1 LQSKFFSKLKTN
13 LNKYEM
19 KKLITFILLSFVL
32 IASNAYS
39 ANLYLIANNGTT
51 WTSTPTGF
59 DNVYK
64 VNLSASGANGTT
76 AVSLQQWLTDRNAIT
91 APTYLINGSAGVT
104 FTTAD
109 QIWIAAGTYNF
120 TTQWSI
126 LSGSGA
132 IVPAGVYGGFTG
144 TENALINRAKGTNA
158 WEYTHE
164 TILNGSGSANG
175 IFNAGG
181 DRTMIIDGLTFTGC
195 PNTAGQAVWQRPN
208 MTIQNCKFTNNACV
222 ALKYYI
228 STASKTAT
236 TINCYFTNNTNT
248 VSGGAEGGCIMA
260 NNSSAGGTYIITG
273 CVFDSNS
280 CTASGSGASAGVK
293 AQGAGSVEINKCIFK
308 NNNATAGNSS
318 AVSLTSATCTL
329 KNSLIYGTSVATN
342 KAAVYLSAGSVINCT
357 VVNNLGGG
365 AYLSNATT
373 ATINLT
379 NNVFWGEDVKSGQ
392 ISAVAGCLGTITNC
406 AYTSLSTNYT
416 GNVVNTVDIT
426 ATSTGLFADPAN
438 NNWMLATGSVLMDM
452 GTATGAPAT
461 DLSGITRPQG
471 AGVDIGAYEYL
482 VAGTKNIDAQ
492 KLLFKQKGKNL
503 EATVAGKADI
513 YDVQGKICLSKQVQ
527 PGDEIT
533 LKSGIYFV
541 TLTTA
546 GSRNVQKIIL

>member
-1 LQSKFFSKLKTN
+1 MRKIT
-13 LNKYEM
+13 
-19 KKLITFILLSFVL
+19 LIL
-32 IASNAYS
+32 IACVMASATAFS

-51 WTSTPTGF
+51 WTSNPTGF

-76 AVSLQQWLTDRNAIT
+76 TVTLQQWLADRNAVT
-91 APTYLINGSAGVT
+91 APTYLINGNAGVT

-109 QIWIAAGTYNF
+109 QVWIAAGTYNF
-120 TTQWSI
+120 TAQWAI
-126 LSGSGA
+126 LSGGGA
-132 IVPAGVYGGFTG
+132 LVPAGVYGGFAG
-144 TENALINRAKGTNA
+144 TENALAERAKGSGA
-158 WEYTHE
+158 WDFIHE
-164 TILNGSGSANG
+164 TILNGSTSANG

-195 PNTAGQAVWQRPN
+195 PNTAGQAVYQRPN
-208 MTIQNCKFTNNACV
+208 MTIQNCKFTANACV
-222 ALKYYI
+222 TLRYYI
-228 STASKTAT
+228 SSTSVKTAT
-236 TINCYFTNNTNT
+236 TTNCYFANNTNT

-260 NNSSAGGTYIITG
+260 NNASSGGTYTIIS

-280 CTASGSGASAGVK
+280 SNVGGSGASAGIK
-293 AQGAGSVEINKCIFK
+293 AQGVGNVEINKCIFK
-308 NNNATAGNSS
+308 NNNATVPPPPATSS
-318 AVSLTSATCTL
+318 GGSSSVSLTSATCTL

-342 KAAVYLSAGSVINCT
+342 KVAVYVSAGSVINCT

-379 NNVFWGEDVKSGQ
+379 NNVFWGEDAKSGQ
-392 ISAVAGCLGTITNC
+392 ISVVSGCLGTITNC

-416 GNVVNTVDIT
+416 GTVVNTVDIT
-426 ATSTGLFADPAN
+426 ATSTGLFADPLN
-438 NNWMLATGSVLMDM
+438 NNWMLATGSVLTDM

-471 AGVDIGAYEYL
+471 SGVDIGAYEYS
-482 VAGTKNIDAQ
+482 VSGIKNIDTQ
-492 KLLFKQKGKNL
+492 KILFKQKGKNL

-533 LKSGIYFV
+533 LKSGVYFV

-546 GSRNVQKIIL
+546 GSRNVQKISL

>member
-1 LQSKFFSKLKTN
+1 
-13 LNKYEM
+13 M
-19 KKLITFILLSFVL
+19 KKITLIL
-32 IASNAYS
+32 IACILAAGTAFSG
-39 ANLYLIANNGTT
+39 NLYLIANNGTT
-51 WTSTPTGF
+51 WTSNPTGF

-76 AVSLQQWLTDRNAIT
+76 TVTLQQWLADRNAVT

-109 QIWIAAGTYNF
+109 QVWIAAGTYNF
-120 TTQWSI
+120 TAQWNI

-132 IVPAGVYGGFTG
+132 FVPAGVYGGFAG
-144 TENALINRAKGTNA
+144 TENTLADRAKGANS
-158 WEYTHE
+158 WDYIHE
-164 TILNGSGSANG
+164 TILNGSASANG

-208 MTIQNCKFTNNACV
+208 MTIQNCKFTSNSCV
-222 ALKYYI
+222 ALRYYI
-228 STASKTAT
+228 TTSSKTAT
-236 TINCYFTNNTNT
+236 TSNCYFTSNTYT
-248 VSGGAEGGCIMA
+248 VSGGSDAGCIMA
-260 NNSSAGGTYIITG
+260 NNGSAGGTYTVAG
-273 CVFDSNS
+273 CVFESNS
-280 CTASGSGASAGVK
+280 STANGSGASAGIK
-293 AQGAGSVEINKCIFK
+293 AQGAGNVEITKCVFK

-342 KAAVYLSAGSVINCT
+342 KVAVYVSAGSVINCT

-379 NNVFWGEDVKSGQ
+379 NNVFWGEDTKSGQ
-392 ISAVAGCLGTITNC
+392 ISAVTGCLGTITNC

-416 GNVVNTVDIT
+416 GTVVNTVDIT
-426 ATSTGLFADPAN
+426 ATSTGLFADPLN
-438 NNWMLATGSVLMDM
+438 NNWMLATGSVLTDM

-471 AGVDIGAYEYL
+471 SGVDIGAYEYS
-482 VAGTKNIDAQ
+482 VSGIKNIDTQ
-492 KLLFKQKGKNL
+492 KILFKQKGKNL

-546 GSRNVQKIIL
+546 GSRNVQKISL